1 MATRPAGAH
10 DARVRRQAQPASGG
24 AGAKWTADDRE
35 LMRADKVLRRLM
47 EERGPID
54 PEIDRRASRPDPW
67 EALARAI
74 VGQQLSTKAAR
85 SIWERLVGQFGGRL
99 PTPEQLLRK
108 RRETLRKAGLSN
120 AKVEFLRDLAGRV
133 KDGRLDLKRLKRLPD
148 EDVIAELIEVKGIG
162 RWTAEMFLIFH
173 LGRSDVVSVGDLG
186 IRRAVQLA
194 YGMKDLPGPEELT
207 KLAEEWRPHRTL
219 ACLYLWRSLD
229 ATPVEQAVPK

>member
-10 DARVRRQAQPASGG
+10 ARKQAP
-24 AGAKWTADDRE
+24 KWTADDRE
-35 LMRADKVLRRLM
+35 LMRADKVMRRLM

-54 PEIDRRASRPDPW
+54 PEIDRRGSRPDPW

-85 SIWERLVGQFGGRL
+85 SIWERLIGQFGGKL

-108 RRETLRKAGLSN
+108 RRETLRKVGLSN
-120 AKVEFLRDLAGRV
+120 AKVEFLRDLAERV
-133 KDGRLDLKRLKRLPD
+133 KDGRLDLERLKQLPD
-148 EDVIAELIEVKGIG
+148 EDVIAQLIEVKGIG
-162 RWTAEMFLIFH
+162 SWTAEMFLIFH
-173 LGRSDVVSVGDLG
+173 LGRPDVVSVGDLG
-186 IRRAVQLA
+186 IRRAVQIA
-194 YGMKDLPGPEELT
+194 YGMEDLPGPQELA

-229 ATPVEQAVPK
+229 ATPVEAAVSK